1 MISSTTGSNCLI
13 PVPFCR
19 GLARNAYTSF
29 LHTSTANNVS
39 TPSSGLYLISTFL
52 DGLVNCYRERC
63 VNALSGLYLISTTDA
78 FNEICNLV
86 VVSMPSRAY
95 TSFLRK
101 AHEIRPVYNILVSMP
116 SRAYISFLRT
126 GGGS

>member
-1 MISSTTGSNCLI
+1 MNPNGKYLI
-13 PVPFCR
+13 VESV
-19 GLARNAYTSF
+19 NA
-29 LHTSTANNVS
+29 L
-39 TPSSGLYLISTFL
+39 SGLYIISTFL